1 MRTEPSLQRVQFNV
15 SSTPDPGEIQEAE
28 QHIRL
33 PGPSLWPLL
42 LGIAICVFVVGL
54 MLLFISD
61 FPWVALVSLLC
72 VFIGIMGWAMENP
85 DAKMKLE
92 SPVSLM
98 STMKLESPISLIPTM
113 KLESPISLMPTMK
126 LESPISLIPTVKL
139 NAIQAN
145 IQGSTVHPVES
156 DSTPGNSYQAK
167 KAQGNPTASQDSLY
181 QNKFHRY

>member
-1 MRTEPSLQRVQFNV
+1 MDPSLPRVQFHV
-15 SSTPDPGEIQEAE
+15 PRSLHPGEMQESA
-28 QHIRL
+28 QHIRI

-42 LGIAICVFVVGL
+42 LGLAICVFVVGL

-61 FPWVALVSLLC
+61 FPWVALVSLLF

-98 STMKLESPISLIPTM
+98 PTMKLEIPVSLIPTM

-145 IQGSTVHPVES
+145 IQESAVHPVE
-156 DSTPGNSYQAK
+156 
-167 KAQGNPTASQDSLY
+167 
-181 QNKFHRY
+181 